1 MKLDAEQQHV
11 LNAIRSGGKRN
22 RATPMEQKAAVAIG
36 LVESGLRNL
45 PGGDRDSQGWRQERK
60 SLYKDPTNLQASV
73 DRVYAEM
80 RQRRGKYATAGD
92 LAAAVQR
99 PAAQY
104 RGRYAAVGDQAQ
116 KLLGDTQVSA
126 SGVASSATNA
136 TSVASGPSV
145 AEQRQGVLTNYL
157 SQRGRPGSLVAL
169 AGGLGDIQAPAAP
182 TVPVAS
188 RPGVTA
194 TGATTT
200 GKVKIVGP
208 NPGRLKPQLVSF
220 AQKVAGIYGK
230 PLTASDG
237 TGHSYRTATGG
248 VSQHSTGQATD
259 IPASGAQLTA
269 MGRAALIAAGMPR
282 AQAMKQTG
290 GLFNVNGHQIIFHDR
305 KRVSGSPHDDHLHI
319 SAR

>member
-1 MKLDAEQQHV
+1 MKLDSEQQHV
-11 LNAIRSGGKRN
+11 LNAIRAGGKRN

-45 PGGDRDSQGWRQERK
+45 PGGDADSQGWRQERK

-80 RQRRGKYATAGD
+80 RERRGKYATAGD

-116 KLLGDTQVSA
+116 KLLGDVSQ
-126 SGVASSATNA
+126 GSAPDA
-136 TSVASGPSV
+136 SVATASTASVAQGPSV

-157 SQRGRPGSLVAL
+157 SQRGRPGALAAL
-169 AGGLGDIQAPAAP
+169 AGGLGDIQAPATP

-188 RPGVTA
+188 RPGATA
-194 TGATTT
+194 TSTPGQ
-200 GKVKIVGP
+200 VKIVGP

-248 VSQHSTGQATD
+248 VSQHSTGEATD

-305 KRVSGSPHDDHLHI
+305 KRISGSPHDDHLHI

>member
-1 MKLDAEQQHV
+1 MADWTREARKAAERYGVDPRIFEAQ
-11 LNAIRSGGKRN
+11 IRQESGGR
-22 RATPMEQKAAVAIG
+22 QG
-36 LVESGLRNL
+36 LTSSAGA
-45 PGGDRDSQGWRQERK
+45 RDIAQFMPPTARQ
-60 SLYKDPTNLQASV
+60 YGVT
-73 DRVYAEM
+73 
-80 RQRRGKYATAGD
+80 
-92 LAAAVQR
+92 
-99 PAAQY
+99 
-104 RGRYAAVGDQAQ
+104 
-116 KLLGDTQVSA
+116 LGDGRISDDLDGAARLMRDALKRTKGDYRAALSIYN
-126 SGVASSATNA
+126 SGRPDGYKRFDETRDYVKKIMGAAGGAPAHTAAPLSSSPPSNSTTTA
-136 TSVASGPSV
+136 GPSV

-157 SQRGRPGSLVAL
+157 SQRGRPGALAAL
-169 AGGLGDIQAPAAP
+169 AGGLGDIQAPASP
-182 TVPVAS
+182 TVPTAS
-188 RPGVTA
+188 RPGATA
-194 TGATTT
+194 TSTPGR
-200 GKVKIVGP
+200 VKIVGP

-290 GLFNVNGHQIIFHDR
+290 GLFNLNGHQIIFHDR
-305 KRVSGSPHDDHLHI
+305 KRISGSPHDDHLHI